1 MLRKYFNNKKNIG
14 NEHAAFHIV
23 ISSYNIVVAD
33 EKSF

>member
-1 MLRKYFNNKKNIG
+1 VKKHIG
-14 NEHAAFHIV
+14 TEQGAYHVV